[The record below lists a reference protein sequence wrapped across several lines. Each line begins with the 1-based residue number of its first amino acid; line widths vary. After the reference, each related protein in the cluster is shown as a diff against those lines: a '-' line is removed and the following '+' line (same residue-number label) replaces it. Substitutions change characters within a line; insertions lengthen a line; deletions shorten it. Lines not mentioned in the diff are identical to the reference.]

1 MKTFD
6 ENNFHTICNLLAQ
19 QDKIL
24 EEIIS
29 RHGYPPFWSRPNTFP
44 SLVHIILE
52 QQVSLQS
59 GLAAMNKLNDRL
71 PDLTSSQFL
80 TLSDDALKACYFS
93 RQKISY
99 VRHLAQ
105 QLELGKLDLLA
116 LELLSD
122 EQIRALLTQVKG
134 IGNWTVDIYLLMVLH
149 RCDIFPSGDLAAVN
163 GLKKLVDKSSPIGKE
178 ELLDI
183 AARWQPYR
191 SVATMLIWHN
201 YLEDK
206 KNLKR

>member
-6 ENNFHTICNLLAQ
+6 ENNFHKICNLLAQ
-19 QDKIL
+19 QDNIL

-71 PDLTSSQFL
+71 PNLTSSQFL

-122 EQIRALLTQVKG
+122 EQVRALLTQVKG

-178 ELLDI
+178 ELLDR